1 MVVGCFAEIVDGLKT
16 AIAPYV
22 SDLLQIAST
31 AIQDPEPKVQ
41 RNACFL
47 IGVLVTHAPENSVIF
62 QNLDQ
67 VIMSLN
73 PFFNIKSSGK
83 LRNEDAALI
92 DNACSALARIITRA
106 HSGINMEE
114 ILPVFLRSL
123 PLREDHE
130 EDLPVYQCIFTL
142 VSVQNTLICVK
153 HKGELLRIIN
163 EVCVENSPVD
173 NEILQQLMMLKNAI

>member
-67 VIMSLN
+67 VIM
-73 PFFNIKSSGK
+73 F
-83 LRNEDAALI
+83 
-92 DNACSALARIITRA
+92 
-106 HSGINMEE
+106 
-114 ILPVFLRSL
+114 
-123 PLREDHE
+123 
-130 EDLPVYQCIFTL
+130 
-142 VSVQNTLICVK
+142 
-153 HKGELLRIIN
+153 GEN
-163 EVCVENSPVD
+163 D
-173 NEILQQLMMLKNAI
+173 DGD